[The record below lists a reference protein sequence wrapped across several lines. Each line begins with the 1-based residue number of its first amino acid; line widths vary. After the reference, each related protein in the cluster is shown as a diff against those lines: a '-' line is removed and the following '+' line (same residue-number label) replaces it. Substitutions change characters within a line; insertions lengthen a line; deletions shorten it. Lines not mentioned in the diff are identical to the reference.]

1 MLTDRLD
8 EVSYLTSLRNADFS
22 GNSIKSLKELDSL
35 KGIDF
40 LTNLDLSYNAC
51 QKVKFYKIIVF
62 YKLPQLRSLDG
73 NEITKKD
80 FVKAEIFYGGDV
92 DAKNR
97 IFNELMPEE
106 EFIDRRIYTSN
117 MLDPDSDT
125 EPAEYDFFDKYDEDG
140 NLINTRPTY
149 LPKNAAYPFGIG
161 KPGVEPMATTINL
174 EMITQ
179 SVDYMRE
186 QISNYLKER
195 HKSDTAE
202 ETQAQTN

>member
-1 MLTDRLD
+1 M
-8 EVSYLTSLRNADFS
+8 
-22 GNSIKSLKELDSL
+22 
-35 KGIDF
+35 
-40 LTNLDLSYNAC
+40 SYNPC

-73 NEITKKD
+73 NEITEKD

-92 DAKNR
+92 KAKED
-97 IFNELMPEE
+97 IFNELLPEE
-106 EFIDRRIYTSN
+106 EFIDRRIYTSH

-140 NLINTRPTY
+140 NLINDRPTY
-149 LPKNAAYPFGIG
+149 LPKNAAYPFGTG
-161 KPGVEPMATTINL
+161 RPGVEPMATTINL

-186 QISNYLKER
+186 KISQYLQER
-195 HKSDTAE
+195 HKKDAAEDTGAG
-202 ETQAQTN
+202 TV